1 MKPETTLSDADLAVW
16 GNFVKNK
23 ATPYNLRKYAQLL
36 AYNGKVEQAKQQI
49 FILQHLYR
57 QQITLAELLKIN
69 KKSLEYKDFYEKLH
83 LALNIIFD
91 TNTANKINLSI

>member
-1 MKPETTLSDADLAVW
+1 TLSDADLAVW

-36 AYNGKVEQAKQQI
+36 AYNGKVEQQI

-57 QQITLAELLKIN
+57 QQITLAELLKN
-69 KKSLEYKDFYEKLH
+69 K
-83 LALNIIFD
+83 
-91 TNTANKINLSI
+91 